1 MVHSNSWNQSIFH
14 LAQLMLHAWAN
25 MTKAAKL
32 TIKWSRL
39 RGFAFLGFSFV
50 SAMGCASFPPP
61 TETMAEAIASVRGAE
76 EVGAEQVPVAA
87 LQLQL
92 AREEIAKARKLM
104 AEGEH
109 EPAYYE
115 AMRAAHDAEL
125 AIALVRETEAR
136 NVAKQAEQSLGSAET
151 TEVEVNP

>member
-1 MVHSNSWNQSIFH
+1 VLSVPSK
-14 LAQLMLHAWAN
+14 

-32 TIKWSRL
+32 MIKWTRI
-39 RGFAFLGFSFV
+39 RGIAFLGFSFIFV
-50 SAMGCASFPPP
+50 SGCASFPPP

-92 AREEIAKARKLM
+92 AREAIAKARALM
-104 AEGEH
+104 AEGEN
-109 EPAYYE
+109 EPAYYQ
-115 AMRAAHDAEL
+115 ALRAAHDAEL

-136 NVAKQAEQSLGSAET
+136 RVAKNAEKRLGASET
-151 TEVEVNP
+151 NEVEVNP